1 MRPLVSVSAGLVLAA
16 LVCGSAAAQQ
26 QPAGSMPANA
36 PTNPSTP
43 ASPAASTPAGFKTA
57 SALLEPGLDAVKD
70 ALATVRVDRWKA
82 PGAVKDETDGN
93 LNSIRR
99 DVDTTL
105 PGLLVIADAAPDSV
119 TKVLPAYRNIEALY
133 DVLLRVMASTRMFGP
148 SQQDAALEQ
157 AMINLDAGRRGLGD
171 QMQLAAAAQD
181 KQAGDLRT
189 ALKAAQSAPTVSA
202 AAPCPPPPP
211 VKKKRPA
218 TKPAA
223 KPAAPAAN

>member
-1 MRPLVSVSAGLVLAA
+1 L
-16 LVCGSAAAQQ
+16 Q
-26 QPAGSMPANA
+26 
-36 PTNPSTP
+36 
-43 ASPAASTPAGFKTA
+43 
-57 SALLEPGLDAVKD
+57 PGLDAVKQ
-70 ALATVRVDRWKA
+70 ALTTVRVDKWKA
-82 PGAVKDETDGN
+82 PGAVKDETDAN

-99 DVDTTL
+99 DVETTL
-105 PGLLVIADAAPDSV
+105 PGLLAAADAAPDSV

-171 QMQLAAAAQD
+171 QMQLAAATQD

-189 ALKAAQSAPTVSA
+189 ALKAAQSAPTVS

>member
-133 DVLLRVMASTRMFGP
+133 DVLLRVMASTRVFGP
-148 SQQDAALEQ
+148 SQQAAALEQ
-157 AMINLDAGRRGLGD
+157 AMVNLDAGRLALGE
-171 QMQLAAAAQD
+171 QLQLAAAAQD
-181 KQAGDLRT
+181 KRAADLRA
-189 ALKAAQSAPTVSA
+189 ALKAAQSAPVVA
-202 AAPCPPPPP
+202 PAPCPPPPPP

-218 TKPAA
+218 TKP
-223 KPAAPAAN
+223 KPAPAPSN